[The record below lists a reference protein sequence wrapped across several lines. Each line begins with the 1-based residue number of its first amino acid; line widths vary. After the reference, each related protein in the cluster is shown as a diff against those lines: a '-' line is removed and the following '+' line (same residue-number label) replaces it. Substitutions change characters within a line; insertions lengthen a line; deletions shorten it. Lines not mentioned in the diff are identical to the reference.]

1 MIVFIGDARSVKPYR
16 LFGFKTYSAENG
28 EEAKK
33 ALEEISASHAEAVFM
48 TEELFESAR
57 DSARELG
64 IHAVAV
70 PGAGGGR
77 GTGGQYIREAL
88 RKALGTDISD

>member
-1 MIVFIGDARSVKPYR
+1 MIVFVGDTRSVKPYK
-16 LFGFKTYSAENG
+16 LFGFKTYTAENG
-28 EEAKK
+28 EDARK

-57 DSARELG
+57 DAAEELG

-70 PGAGGGR
+70 PGAGGSG
-77 GTGGQYIREAL
+77 GTGGKYIRETL

>member
-16 LFGFKTYSAENG
+16 LFGFKTYTAENG
-28 EEAKK
+28 EGAKK
-33 ALEEISASHAEAVFM
+33 ALEEIAASHPEAVFM
-48 TEELFESAR
+48 TEDLLEAAR
-57 DSARELG
+57 DFARELG

-70 PGAGGGR
+70 PGAGGSR
-77 GTGGQYIREAL
+77 GTGGKYIRETL